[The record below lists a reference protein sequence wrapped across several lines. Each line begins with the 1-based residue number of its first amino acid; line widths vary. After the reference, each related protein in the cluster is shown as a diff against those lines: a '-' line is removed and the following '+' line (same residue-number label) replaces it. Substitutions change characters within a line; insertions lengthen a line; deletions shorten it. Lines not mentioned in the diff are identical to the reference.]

1 VGVAEVDTTEE
12 PVHYLVQHI
21 REALAHDPQVS
32 ELEIDVKIRGKKVF
46 LKGTVPTTGRQEA
59 ITAVAQAVAP
69 DHDIHNETIV
79 ATLSEEPGVER
90 LS

>member
-1 VGVAEVDTTEE
+1 MEPSDQ

-32 ELEIDVKIRGKKVF
+32 ELELDVRIRGNKVF
-46 LKGTVPTTGRQEA
+46 LKGSIPTAERREA
-59 ITAVAQAVAP
+59 ITEIARSVLP
-69 DHDIHNETIV
+69 DHEIHNEIEV
-79 ATLSEEPGVER
+79 SPMPEAPGVER